1 MKKSFLLLILLI
13 SVALVGCSNEE
24 AQAEVDGEVVNLEK
38 LYKMIDDSK
47 EELNGL
53 SGEISAAESDLRD
66 IEMEFKNR
74 ESEFSKLSE
83 LAENQESVKEEV
95 KEAEASLDNLNSQI
109 EDAESK
115 LGELEGKIVSVSDE
129 PIKINAGYF
138 YFGSDVEPGRY
149 ELRPQEG
156 QYGNVFI
163 RRGGSSY
170 VAETFGSA
178 DRGALT
184 DFVFEAQDGDEIE
197 ATIPILLYPVDE
209 DFWN

>member
-1 MKKSFLLLILLI
+1 MKKLILFIVLI
-13 SVALVGCSNEE
+13 LVALVGCSNEE
-24 AQAEVDGEVVNLEK
+24 AQAEVDGEVANLEGVR
-38 LYKMIDDSK
+38 KMIDDSK
-47 EELNGL
+47 EELSGL
-53 SGEISAAESDLRD
+53 GEEISAAESDLRD

-74 ESEFSKLSE
+74 ESEFSKLSK

-109 EDAESK
+109 KDAESELEK
-115 LGELEGKIVSVSDE
+115 LEGKIVSVTNE

-138 YFGSDVEPGRY
+138 YFGSDVESGRY

-163 RRGGSSY
+163 RRNGSSY
-170 VAETFGSA
+170 VSDTFGPA

>member
-1 MKKSFLLLILLI
+1 MKKSLLLFILLI

-38 LYKMIDDSK
+38 LHKMIDEST
-47 EELNGL
+47 EQL
-53 SGEISAAESDLRD
+53 SGLGEEITAAESELRE
-66 IEMEFKNR
+66 IEMEFKNK
-74 ESEFSKLSE
+74 ESEFSKLSK

-95 KEAEASLDNLNSQI
+95 KEAESTLDTLNSQI
-109 EDAESK
+109 KDAESELEK
-115 LGELEGKIVSVSDE
+115 LEGKIVSVTNE

-178 DRGALT
+178 DRGGLT

>member
-1 MKKSFLLLILLI
+1 MKKSLLLFISLI

-38 LYKMIDDSK
+38 LHKMIDDSK

-53 SGEISAAESDLRD
+53 SGEIAAAESELRD
-66 IEMEFKNR
+66 IEMEFQNR
-74 ESEFSKLSE
+74 ESEFSTLSK

-95 KEAEASLDNLNSQI
+95 KESESTLETLNNQI
-109 EDAESK
+109 KEAESGLK
-115 LGELEGKIVSVSDE
+115 KLEGKLVSVSDE

-138 YFGSDVEPGRY
+138 YFGSDVESGRY
-149 ELRPQEG
+149 ELRPQGG

-163 RRGGSSY
+163 RRNGSSY
-170 VAETFGSA
+170 VSDTFGPA

-197 ATIPILLYPVDE
+197 ATIPILLYPVE
-209 DFWN
+209 